1 MQHLLMH
8 QSRET
13 IVTIIK
19 KSKTEKY
26 PKSGKNLKAH
36 QNSHKKIL
44 MHDGQKRIKFVATDE
59 KIERKTFKTLAI

>member
-1 MQHLLMH
+1 MH

-13 IVTIIK
+13 VVTIIK

-26 PKSGKNLKAH
+26 PKSGKKLKAH

-44 MHDGQKRIKFVATDE
+44 MHDGQKRIMKHISDTR
-59 KIERKTFKTLAI
+59 IM